1 MGTVPLRYGENG
13 NEMKRQTSNTIAVFS
28 AAVLGIAL
36 STVGIADDGDS
47 ADRPEDG
54 KKTVLQGEW
63 SEKRYTERM
72 SLSFS
77 TNGLGVFYYRGRT
90 VRYSWTL
97 DGDGSVSLKAVD
109 HPNAPSLP
117 PVSYDAVKNVIDL
130 KLDKE
135 TKDLGFTGKLRF
147 ASKDL
152 HPIIQQMVD
161 APLPKPPQRI
171 DRQKAF
177 ERLLAEKPWGFH
189 RVDSLL
195 EELDPLRRNERK
207 TWFETVD
214 GEYPRIE
221 PGRRQEMH
229 ANEMSAFIVHG
240 RYEADRSVEH
250 IEMEYGRRDRDCNPE
265 DPPCQTGLP
274 KAQVESMCAEL
285 KKEGIYC
292 AKGSYDIGS
301 GKAYWREDYAYVA
314 VEEPR
319 YEAFCRIMQ
328 KYFPESICAP
338 RYIQEKRISDYYD
351 FKAGEA
357 YDVDWPD
364 GKPRLTKRRKL

>member
-1 MGTVPLRYGENG
+1 
-13 NEMKRQTSNTIAVFS
+13 MKIHSTSNTIAVFS

-36 STVGIADDGDS
+36 STVGIADDGAS

-109 HPNAPSLP
+109 LPNAPSLP

-214 GEYPRIE
+214 GEYPRICVARY
-221 PGRRQEMH
+221 GEMIDTRTTVY
-229 ANEMSAFIVHG
+229 IVHG
-240 RYEADRSVEH
+240 RYETDRSAEH
-250 IEMEYGRRDRDCNPE
+250 VEMEGERRCRDPRPD
-265 DPPCQTGLP
+265 DPPCQIGLT
-274 KAQVESMCAEL
+274 KDQVASLYAEL
-285 KKEGIYC
+285 KEEGMYC
-292 AKGSYDIGS
+292 VGRADDIGKGS
-301 GKAYWREDYAYVA
+301 AYWREDSLYVTIR
-314 VEEPR
+314 EKE
-319 YEAFCRIMQ
+319 YGGFCRIMR
-328 KYFPESICAP
+328 KYFPNSIKAP
-338 RYIQEKRISDYYD
+338 RYIQEQRVDRYYD
-351 FKAGEA
+351 MIEEVV
-357 YDVDWPD
+357 YDVDWSSET
-364 GKPRLTKRRKL
+364 PRLTNRRKL